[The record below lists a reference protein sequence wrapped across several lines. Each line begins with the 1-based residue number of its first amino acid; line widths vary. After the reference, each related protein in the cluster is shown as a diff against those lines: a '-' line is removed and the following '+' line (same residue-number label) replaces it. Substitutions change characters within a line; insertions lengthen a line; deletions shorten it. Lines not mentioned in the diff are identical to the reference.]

1 MGLSFHYSGKIIDEH
16 LIKELVGEV
25 ADIADSLHW
34 DRVIFGNGSLEQFN
48 GKFINDEE
56 FSGICITP
64 PECEPVFLC
73 FMKDGNLYNPVSYQF
88 YKEDPVQ
95 FPIGFTT
102 TLSVKT
108 QYAGIEI
115 HKILIKLFRH
125 LGKKYLLDLKI
136 MDESYYWETDDE
148 EVLKQQFKLY
158 DDLVES
164 FALAFDCTAI
174 KKGETIE
181 EYIIRVAGR
190 VKK

>member
-1 MGLSFHYSGKIIDEH
+1 MGLSFHYSGKIKDEH
-16 LIKELVGEV
+16 LINELVGEV

-34 DRVIFGNGSLEQFN
+34 DRVIFGNGSLGKFN
-48 GKFINDEE
+48 GNFIYDEK
-56 FSGICITP
+56 FSGISISP

-73 FMKDGNLYNPVSYQF
+73 FRKDGNLYNPVSYQF

-108 QYAGIEI
+108 HYAGIEI

-136 MDESYYWETDDE
+136 VDEGNYWETDDE
-148 EVLKQQFKLY
+148 EVLKQQFRLY
-158 DDLVES
+158 DDMVES
-164 FALAFDCTAI
+164 FAIALECTAI
-174 KKGETIE
+174 QKGETIE